1 MSYKSVLKSN
11 RVFLDPGNT
20 TAITELSDS
29 YIVGSGTPIPV
40 TSTSNFK
47 QAGYLTI
54 GGESVFYYTGK
65 TTTTFTGVTRISGAT
80 SFTSGTQVSQAYT
93 VPNQISTEDSGLA
106 GWYID
111 GASNQA
117 SLRVSDSPVIQPG
130 VIRYTADGGFQGCI
144 ATDPSI
150 EWVEFN
156 AITGPQG
163 EPGIVNG
170 VIEFEYKTPTGYPT
184 SNSAGVVATE
194 SLNTSVTDNTA
205 PPIYLKKIVSG
216 STPINGHNVD
226 TTRIT
231 DNSDSIVLNPVAQP
245 YTWDVTSST
254 SDMRTPITVSPD
266 TIKHYG
272 QTEKYIVRA
281 GSTIAAGQAV
291 RFITEDGHLVI
302 EPFTYVTPAVLDPY
316 NNFAGPLSIAFAG
329 IALETKTGDGSITAN
344 VCSSGITLVKIGA
357 SGSVYGA
364 PYESLT
370 RAGLACILNTNG
382 FGIAINAPSS
392 NKWFE
397 IGHFIDSASNAV
409 DGTYVLVK
417 LYPRFMSS

>member
-20 TAITELSDS
+20 TAITTLSDS
-29 YIVGSGTPIPV
+29 YVVGPGTPIPV

-54 GGESVFYYTGK
+54 GGDSVFYYTGK
-65 TTTTFTGVTRISGAT
+65 TVTTFTGVTQISGSA
-80 SFTSGTQVSQAYT
+80 SFISGIQVSQTYS
-93 VPNQISTEDSGLA
+93 VPNQVSTDDTGLA

-130 VIRYTADGGFQGCI
+130 VIRYTATDGFQGCI

-156 AITGPQG
+156 ATTGPQG
-163 EPGIVNG
+163 EPGIING

-184 SNSAGVVATE
+184 SNSAGVVAAE

-216 STPINGHNVD
+216 STAINGEDID

-231 DNSDSIVLNPVAQP
+231 DNSNSVVLNPVAQP
-245 YTWDVTSST
+245 YTWVLTST
-254 SDMRTPITVSPD
+254 TLAMRTPITVSPY

-272 QTEKYIVRA
+272 QAERYIVRN
-281 GSTIAAGQAV
+281 GITISAGQAV
-291 RFITEDGHLVI
+291 RFVSEAGHLVI
-302 EPFTYVTPAVLDPY
+302 EPFTYSSHTDLDPY
-316 NNFAGPLSIAFAG
+316 NIYGSLSIAFAG
-329 IALETKTGDGSITAN
+329 IALETKTGNGTTTAN
-344 VCSSGITLVKIGA
+344 VCSSGITLVKIGT
-357 SGSVYGA
+357 SGSHNATIPMPGFV
-364 PYESLT
+364 
-370 RAGLACILNTNG
+370 CILNTDG
-382 FGIAINAPSS
+382 FGICSTSITTPG

-397 IGHFIDSASNAV
+397 IGHFIDSATSATN
-409 DGTYVLVK
+409 GTYVLVK
-417 LYPRFMSS
+417 LNPHFMSS